1 MKLNQKLILTI
12 ALGSVGILY
21 LLSCSKSKNDLK
33 VEDKASTTQLSQI
46 TTSSSYS
53 EEEITNLANS
63 IMLTSNPDLT
73 AFNWNSVEINSETP
87 FIRLWQRR
95 LNCNRL
101 GICEFFPK
109 PIKRPSIED
118 TEMGRIL
125 PVSLSL
131 DNNNKLNNLIFYVRN
146 DLSNYPDE
154 SKQFIV
160 DDSLFLNLD
169 TLGFEKIIIPSGIYN
184 YNPNIGIKG
193 GYEVKIIGMMN

>member
-101 GICEFFPK
+101 GI
-109 PIKRPSIED
+109 
-118 TEMGRIL
+118 
-125 PVSLSL
+125 
-131 DNNNKLNNLIFYVRN
+131 
-146 DLSNYPDE
+146 
-154 SKQFIV
+154 
-160 DDSLFLNLD
+160 
-169 TLGFEKIIIPSGIYN
+169 
-184 YNPNIGIKG
+184 
-193 GYEVKIIGMMN
+193 

>member
-1 MKLNQKLILTI
+1 MIHRTHQK
-12 ALGSVGILY
+12 
-21 LLSCSKSKNDLK
+21 
-33 VEDKASTTQLSQI
+33 
-46 TTSSSYS
+46 
-53 EEEITNLANS
+53 
-63 IMLTSNPDLT
+63 
-73 AFNWNSVEINSETP
+73 
-87 FIRLWQRR
+87 
-95 LNCNRL
+95 
-101 GICEFFPK
+101 
-109 PIKRPSIED
+109 
-118 TEMGRIL
+118 
-125 PVSLSL
+125 SLSL